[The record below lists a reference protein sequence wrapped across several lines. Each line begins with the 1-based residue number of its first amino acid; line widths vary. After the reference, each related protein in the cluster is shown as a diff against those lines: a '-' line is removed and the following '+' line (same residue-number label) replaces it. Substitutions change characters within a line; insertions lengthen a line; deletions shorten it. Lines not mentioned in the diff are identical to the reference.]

1 MRELAAG
8 TIPFLHTLADIRVPF
23 LDSFF
28 SVLTYLG
35 DEKLFVVIAL
45 IIFWCFSKRGG
56 LYMITVGFGASSIG
70 QALKMVSRIPRPW
83 VLDET
88 MEARVVPSARESNLL
103 GEGADG
109 WSFPSG
115 HTLISVGTYGGMAAW
130 FKQKGIR
137 ILGIVLAV
145 LIPFSRMYLGVHTP
159 LDIVLGTLLALALVL
174 LLRPVFRT
182 TGAKA
187 VRAVLIGNIILS
199 IAVLVWMY
207 GALPGLGLQGG
218 DLELYAHGV
227 KNLWQLVGATIAVE
241 IAFEVDERRL
251 HFDTRAVWWA
261 QLLKI
266 GGGCIIVLVLQVG
279 IQKVLGYAKPITAD
293 NMTRNGII
301 ACIANLAALTC
312 GMAVWPMTF
321 KWFSR
326 LGDKAKA

>member
-70 QALKMVSRIPRPW
+70 QALKMVFRIPRPW

-187 VRAVLIGNIILS
+187 VRAVLIGNIVLS

-301 ACIANLAALTC
+301 ACIANLVAMTA
-312 GMAVWPMTF
+312 GMALWPMTF